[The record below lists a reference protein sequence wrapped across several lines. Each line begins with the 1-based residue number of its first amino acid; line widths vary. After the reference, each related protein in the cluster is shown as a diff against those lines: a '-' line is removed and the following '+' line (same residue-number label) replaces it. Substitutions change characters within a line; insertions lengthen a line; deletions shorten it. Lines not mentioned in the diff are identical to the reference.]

1 MPKVGFVVAPPNAL
15 VERSRLFDAV
25 GRLYDVEFVPEGT
38 AAPRVAGRIEFGDAN
53 RSTGT
58 DRTPTLILVET
69 PRAPGDVFLHDAE
82 EVPRAF
88 RGRTIRDSAVGVLP
102 PDIAKRSHSVL
113 AQSGGG
119 DPVWVRLSAFHTA
132 APATTELRANE
143 TLRIR
148 FRPGQFGD
156 LLPLLA
162 FIRRYSEADWIAPQ
176 GSASFVIDDPNL
188 HAVRYG
194 FVHYRH
200 LARHAE
206 ANGYHVAFATIPLD
220 LWWAS
225 KKAVRVFR
233 ESSDAL
239 SLLVHGNDHVFHELD
254 RTRSDRERT
263 AFLAQAL
270 RRVDRFERR
279 YGLPVARVMAP
290 PHGVCSRAT
299 AEALLPTGFE
309 ALCVSR
315 THPWCEVEPTGDALL
330 GSRSVHLVGGEFPLL
345 LRHHIRSDRDELPF
359 RAFLGQPLIVYGH
372 HDDLAEGPSILAE
385 AAAFIRDL
393 GPVKWLSL
401 DRIARSRFSLRHE
414 GSCLVVRPQTRVVDV
429 AVSPEFEA
437 ISVELQD
444 GDPSGAVVVTS
455 SRESFTGPG
464 PHPIVDRRVT
474 ISIRH
479 PSSVEAST
487 ADTLK
492 PSSPWPIVRRAL
504 TEARDRLAPIHTPRR

>member
-1 MPKVGFVVAPPNAL
+1 
-15 VERSRLFDAV
+15 
-25 GRLYDVEFVPEGT
+25 
-38 AAPRVAGRIEFGDAN
+38 
-53 RSTGT
+53 
-58 DRTPTLILVET
+58 
-69 PRAPGDVFLHDAE
+69 
-82 EVPRAF
+82 
-88 RGRTIRDSAVGVLP
+88 
-102 PDIAKRSHSVL
+102 
-113 AQSGGG
+113 
-119 DPVWVRLSAFHTA
+119 VRLSAFHIA
-132 APATTELRANE
+132 APAPAELRANE

-148 FRPGQFGD
+148 FRPGQFSD

-233 ESSDAL
+233 ESSDVL

-254 RTRSDRERT
+254 RTQSDRERT

-290 PHGVCSRAT
+290 PHGACSRAT

-315 THPWCEVEPTGDALL
+315 THPWCEVEPTDDALL

-345 LRHHIRSDRDELPF
+345 LRHHIRATATSYCSEHSSASRSLSTVTITTSLK
-359 RAFLGQPLIVYGH
+359 AL
-372 HDDLAEGPSILAE
+372 
-385 AAAFIRDL
+385 DL
-393 GPVKWLSL
+393 GG
-401 DRIARSRFSLRHE
+401 DRGLHSRSRACEVVIARPDSQVEVFLVTTGRASLF
-414 GSCLVVRPQTRVVDV
+414 D
-429 AVSPEFEA
+429 
-437 ISVELQD
+437 
-444 GDPSGAVVVTS
+444 
-455 SRESFTGPG
+455 
-464 PHPIVDRRVT
+464 
-474 ISIRH
+474 
-479 PSSVEAST
+479 
-487 ADTLK
+487 
-492 PSSPWPIVRRAL
+492 
-504 TEARDRLAPIHTPRR
+504 PRREWSTLRLVRI